1 MRRFHVLLL
10 VLICSLMLG
19 EEPAFAVDTQIV
31 AGAGPST
38 EITELFFKEFG
49 KLPVAAG
56 TRFTVMTASVKH
68 AGGLKN
74 SDIQLFGRTG
84 RPLKDD
90 EKTLGKKEILLGRVK
105 IAFAGGRE
113 TGVKSLNLQQ
123 LKAIFTRKITNWNEV
138 GGSNAPI
145 LLFGRERNEA
155 VFSALR
161 EAYPWFNAVSFDQTF
176 KTDDE
181 LLKFLPGPS
190 GRHAIVFGAEAQL
203 PPDQLIAVA
212 EMVAGL
218 KVGLVYDVKNEDH
231 PLVQAAQQYSAS
243 KEWGNTRKQHGQLAL
258 RVSN

>member
-1 MRRFHVLLL
+1 MRSFQVLLL
-10 VLICSLMLG
+10 LISSLLLG
-19 EEPAFAVDTQIV
+19 GEPAFADTQIV

-38 EITELFFKEFG
+38 EIVQLFFNEFG

-56 TRFTVMTASVKH
+56 TRFTVMDASVKH
-68 AGGLKN
+68 AGGIKN

-90 EKTLGKKEILLGRVK
+90 EKALGKKEILLGRVK

-123 LKAIFTRKITNWNEV
+123 LKAIFTRKVTNWNEV

-145 LLFGRERNEA
+145 LLLGRERNEA

-161 EAYPWFNAVSFDQTF
+161 EAYPWFNEVNFDQTF
-176 KTDDE
+176 KTDDD

-190 GRHAIVFGAEAQL
+190 GRYAIVFGAQAQL
-203 PPDQLIAVA
+203 PTDQLIAVA
-212 EMVAGL
+212 EMIAGL
-218 KVGLVYDVKNEDH
+218 KVGLVYDVKNENH
-231 PLVQAAQQYSAS
+231 PLVKAAQQYSTS
-243 KEWGNTRKQHGQLAL
+243 REWGNTLKQHGQLAL
-258 RVSN
+258 R